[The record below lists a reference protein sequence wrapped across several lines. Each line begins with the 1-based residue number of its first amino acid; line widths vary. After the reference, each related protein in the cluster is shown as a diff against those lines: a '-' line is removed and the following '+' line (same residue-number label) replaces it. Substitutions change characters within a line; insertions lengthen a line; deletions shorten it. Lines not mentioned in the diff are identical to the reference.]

1 MAVLVAVEQADFT
14 FLREKVNT
22 TDGNLSIHLKKLEVA
37 DYISVKKEFINRK
50 PSSTY
55 ALTEKG
61 KQAFE
66 AYVLRL
72 EQLLKK

>member
-22 TDGNLSIHLKKLEVA
+22 TDGNLSIHLKKLEGA
-37 DYISVKKEFINRK
+37 DYITVKKEFINRK

-55 ALTEKG
+55 GLTEKG
-61 KQAFE
+61 KLAFE
-66 AYVLRL
+66 AYILRL